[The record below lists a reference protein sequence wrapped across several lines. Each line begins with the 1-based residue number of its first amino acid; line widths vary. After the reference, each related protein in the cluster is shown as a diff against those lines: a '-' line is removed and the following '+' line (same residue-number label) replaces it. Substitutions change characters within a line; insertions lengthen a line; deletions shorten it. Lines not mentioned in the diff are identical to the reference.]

1 AEKSFVTSAG
11 HADSYVVSTR
21 PDGAES
27 PIGSSLYLVP
37 ASASGIDLGDPWTG
51 LGLRG
56 NASAPM
62 TFETDTAD
70 ASVIGEPGKGLDL
83 MLGVVL
89 PWFQLGQG
97 AVALGIAEAA
107 MSAAVDH
114 VTGARLEHL
123 DQTLAD
129 LPTVRARIGRAQTE
143 VDTVAGFLTDVARRM
158 GEGDPQVPILSAKA
172 SANEMAIRVTSE
184 AMQACGGAALSTRL
198 PIERGFRDAR
208 AGAGMG
214 PTPPRPGGICQ
225 GPDHRRPLRAHGS
238 CPRRH
243 APDVMAAGMKPIL
256 VGAVAYDQKVVPI
269 WEGIRDY
276 FRGSEIEMDVV
287 WFSNY
292 EAQVAALLA
301 GWIDVAWNTNLAYVR
316 VDRVTHGACTVLAMR
331 DTDVGFR
338 TLLVG
343 RADELGRPSDLKGKR
358 LALGSADSAQA
369 AIMPVHYLRREGLA
383 PGDDIE
389 LVRFDSDVGKHGD
402 TGRSERDAIQ
412 AVLAGDADAAAVG
425 AASWDALVR
434 AGEVPPATLAPFWTS
449 PPYNHC
455 NFTALPSLDAE
466 RADAWTAHLRAMD
479 WANPQHRRIL
489 ELEGLREWIAPDLGG
504 YADVFDAVEEQGIAA
519 RWC

>member
-1 AEKSFVTSAG
+1 
-11 HADSYVVSTR
+11 
-21 PDGAES
+21 
-27 PIGSSLYLVP
+27 
-37 ASASGIDLGDPWTG
+37 
-51 LGLRG
+51 
-56 NASAPM
+56 
-62 TFETDTAD
+62 
-70 ASVIGEPGKGLDL
+70 
-83 MLGVVL
+83 
-89 PWFQLGQG
+89 
-97 AVALGIAEAA
+97 
-107 MSAAVDH
+107 
-114 VTGARLEHL
+114 
-123 DQTLAD
+123 
-129 LPTVRARIGRAQTE
+129 
-143 VDTVAGFLTDVARRM
+143 
-158 GEGDPQVPILSAKA
+158 
-172 SANEMAIRVTSE
+172 
-184 AMQACGGAALSTRL
+184 
-198 PIERGFRDAR
+198 
-208 AGAGMG
+208 
-214 PTPPRPGGICQ
+214 
-225 GPDHRRPLRAHGS
+225 
-238 CPRRH
+238 
-243 APDVMAAGMKPIL
+243 MAAGMKPIL

-276 FRGSEIEMDVV
+276 FRGSEIEMDIV

-292 EAQVAALLA
+292 GAQVAALLA

-316 VDRVTHGACTVLAMR
+316 VDRVTDGACTVLAMR

-519 RWC
+519 RW